1 LGGKGAR
8 DGSEGPAR
16 NGSQSR
22 ARSGLSLALVVIAS
36 LLALVGGVTL
46 YLREEVLD
54 SHAFADRAVE
64 AVHQPTVQHV
74 LARRITVQL
83 IEPGFPD
90 LIAGRPLI
98 SSAVRVAVT
107 SKPFARVIRLAALHG
122 HRLLF
127 QRNGGNAVFDIAD
140 AGKVISSALQ
150 NISPKLAREIPKRTE
165 AVLLT
170 LRKRNFASKTLR
182 LSETVRLLG
191 FVLPPVAIA
200 LLAIAIAIA
209 PDRRRAL
216 TRAAVAIGVTG
227 IAFAIA
233 FVLFRRYYVSTVRG
247 VNEISTSEARAAVDE
262 LWGALLGDLLAWI
275 LAITAVAWV
284 VAAASSTVLAP
295 YSPSVG
301 LRRLWAAAPRP
312 VSPRAR
318 TLRGALVLALGVLV
332 ILKPTLAL
340 RIAAV
345 LGGGLLVYVGMGELL
360 SATAPAQPLT
370 RRRPAVSRRR
380 VLALAGTVA
389 ACAAAFGI
397 AFALVG
403 SSSNVQAKT
412 LASCNGY
419 AQLCSHRLDEV
430 VFAGTHNSM
439 SAADTPGWLIA
450 NQDRNVA
457 RQLND
462 GVRAFKISTHY
473 GVQTQTGQ
481 VYTDIAAA
489 GDRVNRVAERL
500 DHPSRAALQRFS
512 RSLHR
517 GGTGGKRDIWLC
529 HSLCELGATGMVHY
543 LSVIRRFLE
552 LNPGNVI
559 VLFDEDYVSE
569 PNLRRAFKRAG
580 LFNRLATLERGQ
592 PLPTLGELIRSRHNI
607 VVFAQEP
614 TSGAFQW
621 NADSVTWLQDTP
633 LKAVKPSQ
641 FTCKLYRGYSTN
653 PLLVMNDWADIFP
666 PRPSPNVPL
675 VQKDFIIKRAHE
687 CAVERGKIPNLI
699 MTDYYNRGDV
709 VGAVSELNGVATVKP
724 ASINEVEFG

>member
-1 LGGKGAR
+1 VA
-8 DGSEGPAR
+8 
-16 NGSQSR
+16 
-22 ARSGLSLALVVIAS
+22 SLA
-36 LLALVGGVTL
+36 ALVGGVTL

-54 SHAFADRAVE
+54 SQSFADRAVE

-74 LARRITVQL
+74 IARKITVQV

-107 SKPFARVIRLAALHG
+107 SKPFERVIRLAALHG

-127 QRNGGNAVFDIAD
+127 QRHGGNAVFDIAD

-150 NISPKLAREIPKRTE
+150 NISPKLAKELPKRTE

-170 LRKRNFASKTLR
+170 LRNRSFATTTLR

-191 FVLPPVAIA
+191 FVLPPVA
-200 LLAIAIAIA
+200 LVLFGLAIAIA

-216 TRAAVAIGVTG
+216 TRCAVGIGVTG
-227 IAFAIA
+227 ILFTIA
-233 FVLFRRYYVSTVRG
+233 FVLFKRYYVSTVRG
-247 VNEISTSEARAAVDE
+247 VNDVSTSEARGAVDE
-262 LWGALLGDLLAWI
+262 LWGALLGDLITWTLG
-275 LAITAVAWV
+275 ITAVAWV
-284 VAAASSTVLAP
+284 VAAASSTVLPA
-295 YSPSVG
+295 YSPSEG
-301 LRRLWAAAPRP
+301 LRRLWAAVPRP
-312 VSPRAR
+312 DSNRGHTA
-318 TLRGALVLALGVLV
+318 RGALLLVLGLFVV
-332 ILKPTLAL
+332 LKPTLTL
-340 RIAAV
+340 RLAAV
-345 LGGGLLVYVGMGELL
+345 IGGLLLVYAGMGELL
-360 SATAPAQPLT
+360 TATAPAQPRE

-380 VLALAGTVA
+380 ALAIAGTAA
-389 ACAAAFGI
+389 ACALAFGI
-397 AFALVG
+397 AFAVVG
-403 SSSNVQAKT
+403 NSSNVQAKT

-419 AQLCSHRLDEV
+419 AQLCTRRLDEV

-457 RQLND
+457 QQLND

-500 DHPSRAALQRFS
+500 DLPARLALQRVS

-529 HSLCELGATGMVHY
+529 HSLCELGATGMLHY
-543 LSVIRRFLE
+543 LSVIRNFLE

-559 VLFDEDYVSE
+559 VLFDEDYVAELS
-569 PNLRRAFKRAG
+569 LREAFKRAG
-580 LFNRLATLERGQ
+580 LFNRLAVLQRGQ
-592 PLPTLGELIRSRHNI
+592 PMPTLAELIRSRHNI

-614 TSGAFQW
+614 VSGHFPW
-621 NADSVTWLQDTP
+621 NADGFTWLQDTP
-633 LKAVKPSQ
+633 LQAVKPSQ
-641 FTCKLYRGYSTN
+641 FTCKLYRGYTAN

-675 VQKDFIIKRAHE
+675 VQKEFIIKRAHD
-687 CAVERGKIPNLI
+687 CVAERGRIPNLI
-699 MTDYYNRGDV
+699 MTDFYNRGDV
-709 VGAVSELNGVATVKP
+709 VGAVAELNGVGTVKP
-724 ASINEVEFG
+724 AEVAPVEFG